1 MTSIC
6 IDGFNLALS
15 RGTGIATY
23 GRNLLAAAQT
33 LGFETQILF
42 GPEGRIGSNGLLNE
56 ANIAGAARTSPLR
69 PSQRLE
75 QKLRIFFSQFGR
87 NAYYSRPQ
95 GEVIWPGGETPA
107 EGLWAA
113 SALFRY
119 AHRCHRSY
127 GRFTPVRFDAS
138 VPRPSFMHW
147 TSPLPLYAK
156 NTPNFYTIHDL
167 IPLRLPHSTL
177 HDRNKFYELHK
188 SIADRADRIIVVSKT
203 TKQDVI
209 RILGVN
215 EDRIINTYQA
225 VSIPENLTQK
235 SDVEVANEID
245 TIFNLQWKGYFLHFG
260 AIEPKKNLGRLS
272 EAFLTSGSNT
282 PLVIIGAPGWLD
294 KPETSLIDQ
303 IGQTNRPISN
313 LIRRHEYTSLPLL
326 ISLIRGAKAVLFPSL
341 YEGFGLPVLEAM
353 SLSTAVMTSNY
364 GALAEIAGEAA
375 HLVDPQDVASIRSGI
390 RTLDNDPALVAHL
403 EAQGLVQAERFS
415 INRYRER
422 LAVAYGQAQ
431 L

>member
-1 MTSIC
+1 
-6 IDGFNLALS
+6 
-15 RGTGIATY
+15 
-23 GRNLLAAAQT
+23 
-33 LGFETQILF
+33 
-42 GPEGRIGSNGLLNE
+42 
-56 ANIAGAARTSPLR
+56 
-69 PSQRLE
+69 
-75 QKLRIFFSQFGR
+75 
-87 NAYYSRPQ
+87 
-95 GEVIWPGGETPA
+95 
-107 EGLWAA
+107 
-113 SALFRY
+113 
-119 AHRCHRSY
+119 
-127 GRFTPVRFDAS
+127 
-138 VPRPSFMHW
+138 MHW

-156 NTPNFYTIHDL
+156 NRPNFYTIHDL
-167 IPLRLPHSTL
+167 IPLRLPHTTL

-188 SIADRADRIIVVSKT
+188 SIADRADRIIVVSET

-209 RILGVN
+209 RILGVK
-215 EDRIINTYQA
+215 EDRVINTYQA
-225 VSIPENLTQK
+225 ASIPTHLTQK
-235 SDVEVANEID
+235 TDSETATEID
-245 TIFNLQWKGYFLHFG
+245 TIFDLQWKGYFLHFG

-303 IGQTNRPISN
+303 IHDTNRPIGN
-313 LIRRHEYTSLPLL
+313 LIRRHDYTSLPLL

-364 GALAEIAGEAA
+364 GALAEIAGDAA

-403 EAQGLVQAERFS
+403 EAQGLLQAERFS
-415 INRYRER
+415 ISRYKER
-422 LAVAYGQAQ
+422 LATAYGQAP